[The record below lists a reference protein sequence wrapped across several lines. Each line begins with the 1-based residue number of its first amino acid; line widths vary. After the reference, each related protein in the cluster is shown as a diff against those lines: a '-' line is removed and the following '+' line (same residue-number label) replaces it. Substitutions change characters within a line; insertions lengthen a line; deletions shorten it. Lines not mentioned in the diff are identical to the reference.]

1 MATLKEN
8 KFIRSGIS
16 DIIKRIS
23 PLSKFDLQK
32 TQSVF
37 PLGKTNGQRGFTLIE
52 LIIYIGLLTVMVL
65 VLTEIF
71 LTILD
76 NQSSSQDTSNVAAD
90 GRYIYSRFIYD
101 VNRAE
106 LISSPSTYS
115 SPSASMTL
123 VINGQNYTYSLSSN
137 NLTLT
142 DPSGVYRL
150 NGQGTVLTTL
160 SFTKVGTTSAKPTM
174 QMSFV
179 IKGITPIN
187 GVINQEAFQT
197 TAGLR

>member
-1 MATLKEN
+1 MKKTHKNLMSNDYQLLTNRRGFTLS
-8 KFIRSGIS
+8 RA
-16 DIIKRIS
+16 
-23 PLSKFDLQK
+23 
-32 TQSVF
+32 
-37 PLGKTNGQRGFTLIE
+37 NGQRGFTLSRANGQTGFTLIE

-71 LTILD
+71 LTILE
-76 NQSSSQDTSNVAAD
+76 NQSSSQDTSNVAID

-101 VNRAE
+101 VNRAQA
-106 LISSPSTYS
+106 IISPSSYS

-123 VINGQNYTYSLSSN
+123 VINGQNYIYSLSSN

-142 DPSGVYRL
+142 EPSGVYRM
-150 NGQGTVLTTL
+150 NSQGTLLTSL

-179 IKGITPIN
+179 IKGITPVN
-187 GVINQEAFQT
+187 GIINQEAFQT